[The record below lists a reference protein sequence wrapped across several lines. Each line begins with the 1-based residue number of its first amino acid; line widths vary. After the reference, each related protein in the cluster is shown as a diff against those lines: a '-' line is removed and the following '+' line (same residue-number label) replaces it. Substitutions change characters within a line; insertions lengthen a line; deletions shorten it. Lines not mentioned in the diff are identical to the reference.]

1 MNKDIDVS
9 KQYAKKVQM
18 HEEEDVNLDKQ
29 RRKEKRYKKKKQKRT
44 REDWKHHIKTVVAVI
59 EKDTNAGKEK

>member
-1 MNKDIDVS
+1 
-9 KQYAKKVQM
+9 M